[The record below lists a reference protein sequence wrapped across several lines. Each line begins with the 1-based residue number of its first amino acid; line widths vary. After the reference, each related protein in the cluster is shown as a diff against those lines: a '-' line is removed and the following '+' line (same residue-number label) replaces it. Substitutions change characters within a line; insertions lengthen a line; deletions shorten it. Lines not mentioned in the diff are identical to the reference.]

1 MERKARTLVLAL
13 GNDLLG
19 DDGVGLEAARQIA
32 GQVDGSVDVQQTGE
46 AGLALLE
53 LLEGYERALLIDS
66 IVTGRYPPGTVIE
79 FSPEHF
85 RRVIAPSPH
94 YAGLPEVLEMAHRLN
109 LEFPRHIRI
118 LAIEVQNPYEFHIGF
133 SEPVQ
138 EALPRLVQHA
148 LRILHQ
154 WQQTPAKEPPD
165 DEQCLRFGEG
175 YGKIEA

>member
-1 MERKARTLVLAL
+1 MNKRKARTLVLAL

-32 GQVDGSVDVQQTGE
+32 GQVDGSVDVVESRE

-66 IVTGRYPPGTVIE
+66 IVTGRYPPGTVLE
-79 FSPEHF
+79 FSSNDF

-94 YAGLPEVLEMAHRLN
+94 YAGLPEVLEMARRLN
-109 LEFPRHIRI
+109 LVFPQDIRI
-118 LAIEVQNPYEFHIGF
+118 LAMEVQNPYEFRIGF

-138 EALPRLVQHA
+138 EALPRLVQRA
-148 LRILHQ
+148 LQILNAQ
-154 WQQTPAKEPPD
+154 NELPQDTA
-165 DEQCLRFGEG
+165 CAGTSNMT
-175 YGKIEA
+175 